1 MAKRGLLITGL
12 MLVWLNAA
20 LAAAAGGQILPFSG
34 RLLDDQA
41 RPVSGPVDLQLT
53 FFRSEAD
60 ASPLPLPPYSFYKI
74 ELADGVFHLKIMVGE
89 ADLATLSNPT
99 NTVYLQ
105 VKEVTHDRV
114 YRRQKFDLPAPEVAS
129 PPNAVSPA
137 ASMVN
142 NGLTSVSA
150 PMPMPMP
157 PPAPA
162 ALPPPAVDLEI
173 TRAASAAC
181 FGSPGAGA
189 KFLSPYNEAAGPS
202 TCGSVCALSMTGA
215 ACIRGWT
222 IFSNNQYIEFGSECS
237 ATPVLTAAP
246 VSARLC
252 CCLNLRGPSPLIIP
266 APTAGR

>member
-1 MAKRGLLITGL
+1 
-12 MLVWLNAA
+12 MLFWLNAA

-41 RPVSGPVDLQLT
+41 HPVSGPVDLQLT
-53 FFRSEAD
+53 FFRGETD

-89 ADLATLSNPT
+89 SDLAALSNPT
-99 NTVYLQ
+99 NSVYLQ
-105 VKEVTHDRV
+105 VKDVTHDRV
-114 YRRQKFDLPAPEVAS
+114 YRRQKFDLPTPDVAS
-129 PPNAVSPA
+129 ATASNAATAAPAAATA
-137 ASMVN
+137 ASMP
-142 NGLTSVSA
+142 T
-150 PMPMPMP
+150 
-157 PPAPA
+157 PAPA

-189 KFLSPYNEAAGPS
+189 KFLSAYNEAAGPS
-202 TCGSVCALSMTGA
+202 TCGSVCAQSMTGA

-266 APTAGR
+266 APNAGR

>member
-1 MAKRGLLITGL
+1 MAKRGLLKTGL

-20 LAAAAGGQILPFSG
+20 LAVAAGGQILPFSG

-41 RPVSGPVDLQLT
+41 HPVSGPVDLQLT

-60 ASPLPLPPYSFYKI
+60 ASPLPMPPYTFYKI
-74 ELADGVFHLKIMVGE
+74 DLADGVFHLKIMIGE
-89 ADLATLSNPT
+89 SDLATLSNIT
-99 NTVYLQ
+99 NSVYLQ
-105 VKEVTHDRV
+105 VKDATHDRV
-114 YRRQKFDLPAPEVAS
+114 YRRQKFDLPAPEVAAAAPS
-129 PPNAVSPA
+129 HASATAPA
-137 ASMVN
+137 AAM
-142 NGLTSVSA
+142 GTSPTSA
-150 PMPMPMP
+150 PMPTP

-162 ALPPPAVDLEI
+162 ALPPPAVDLEL

-189 KFLSPYNEAAGPS
+189 KFLSTYNEAAGPS

-222 IFSNNQYIEFGSECS
+222 IFSNSQYIEFGSECS

-266 APTAGR
+266 PPTTGR

>member
-41 RPVSGPVDLQLT
+41 HPVSGPVDLQLT
-53 FFRSEAD
+53 FFRGETD
-60 ASPLPLPPYSFYKI
+60 VSPLPLPPYTFYRI

-105 VKEVTHDRV
+105 VKDVTHDRV
-114 YRRQKFDLPAPEVAS
+114 YRRQKFDLPAPEVA
-129 PPNAVSPA
+129 PPSNAVSPA
-137 ASMVN
+137 ASVVN
-142 NGLTSVSA
+142 NGPASASA
-150 PMPMPMP
+150 PMPI
-157 PPAPA
+157 
-162 ALPPPAVDLEI
+162 PPPAVDLEI

-202 TCGSVCALSMTGA
+202 TCGSVCAQSMTGA

-237 ATPVLTAAP
+237 ATPVLAAAP

-266 APTAGR
+266 APTVGR

>member
-1 MAKRGLLITGL
+1 VAKRGLLITGL

-20 LAAAAGGQILPFSG
+20 LAVAAGGQILPFSG

-41 RPVSGPVDLQLT
+41 HPVSGPVDLQLT
-53 FFRSEAD
+53 FFRSETD
-60 ASPLPLPPYSFYKI
+60 ASPIPLPPYTFYRI
-74 ELADGVFHLKIMVGE
+74 ELADGVFHLKIMLGE
-89 ADLATLSNPT
+89 SDLTTLSSPT

-105 VKEVTHDRV
+105 VKDATHDRV
-114 YRRQKFDLPAPEVAS
+114 YRRQKFDLPAPEVA
-129 PPNAVSPA
+129 PPSNATATAPA
-137 ASMVN
+137 VPMVN
-142 NGLTSVSA
+142 NGPTSA
-150 PMPMPMP
+150 PIPTP

-189 KFLSPYNEAAGPS
+189 KFLSTYNEAAGPS
-202 TCGSVCALSMTGA
+202 TCGSVCAQSMTGA

-252 CCLNLRGPSPLIIP
+252 CCLNLRGPSPLIIT
-266 APTAGR
+266 APTASR